1 MTKRTLI
8 ISVFT
13 IICFFPLTAQVKK
26 QESVLKREVTL
37 YNPYKPSLPVVQKRS
52 FLPDMNDTISIT
64 PNFKYEIKAEP
75 FLPEYTI
82 STIKAATLDP
92 DPLPKLYKSYI
103 NLGMGNYITPMAEVS
118 ITNERSKKGNIGFY
132 ARHYSTS
139 GKVELQ
145 NEQKVFAGYMDNDA
159 SLFGRKFF
167 RKNLLESSVDFGQR
181 RRYAYGYDPDL
192 TYSPTKKEILSDNYN
207 LGAKATLSSTT
218 LDSTSFSY
226 KFDIHYNYFHN
237 SENMFQHNFGFN
249 GVMAKE
255 YKGFY
260 VGSGILY
267 DYYKL
272 ADQLLIDPK
281 YTTSIS
287 PFVKKSTEQWNFK
300 LGLQALLNKNMTLSP
315 DFHIYPDV
323 NFGFTIVPSYIN
335 FNVGLSGK
343 LEKNDPWK
351 IIGINP
357 YLIQDGSLFKLPDTD
372 HQLVVFTGVKGKTG
386 INGNYGLSAS
396 YSLIKNMLLYSNLV
410 FSDLLIPPGP
420 EMGNHFLPV
429 TDDVELFTI
438 HGEMGGKIN
447 DKISYNGNA
456 NLYQYT
462 LSTQDFAWNQP
473 AWDGTIGLKYNLRDK
488 IIIGADLTGIGKRML
503 MVTRSSVSKPTTE
516 NAYEMP
522 VHFNLNLSAE
532 YRYSKILSFWTKFNN
547 ISPDRYYEWEFY
559 PTQLFQFMVGFTYS
573 L

>member
-8 ISVFT
+8 ISALTF
-13 IICFFPLTAQVKK
+13 ICFFPLNAQVKK
-26 QESVLKREVTL
+26 QEPVLKREVTL

-64 PNFKYEIKAEP
+64 PNFKYEINAEP

-103 NLGMGNYITPMAEVS
+103 NLGMGNYITPFAELS

-132 ARHYSTS
+132 ARHYSSS

-145 NEQKVFAGYMDNDA
+145 NDKKVFAGYMDNDA

-167 RKNLLESSVDFGQR
+167 RKSLLESSVDFGQR
-181 RRYAYGYDPDL
+181 ERHAYGYDPTL
-192 TYSPTKKEILSDNYN
+192 SYSPTKKEILIGNYN
-207 LGAKATLSSTT
+207 LGAKASLSSTT

-237 SENMFQHNFGFN
+237 SVNMFQHNFGFS
-249 GVMAKE
+249 GIMAKE

-260 VGSGILY
+260 VGSGIEY

-272 ADQLLIDPK
+272 SDQLLIDPK

-287 PFVKKSTEQWNFK
+287 PFIKKSTEQWNFK
-300 LGLQALLNKNMTLSP
+300 LGFQGLLNRNMTLSP
-315 DFHIYPDV
+315 EFHIYPDI
-323 NFGFTIVPSYIN
+323 NFGFSVVPSYVI

-343 LEKNDPWK
+343 LEKNEPWK
-351 IIGINP
+351 IIGLNP
-357 YLIQDGSLFKLPDTD
+357 YLIQDGSLFKMPDTD

-386 INGNYGLSAS
+386 INGNYGLTAS
-396 YSLIKNMLLYSNLV
+396 YSLIKNMIFYSNLV
-410 FSDLLIPPGP
+410 FPDLLNPPDP
-420 EMGNHFLPV
+420 EMGNYFIPV
-429 TDDVELFTI
+429 TDDVELLTI
-438 HGEMGGKIN
+438 HGELGGKIS

-456 NLYQYT
+456 NLYKYT
-462 LSTQDFAWNQP
+462 LTTQDFAWNRP
-473 AWDGTIGLKYNLRDK
+473 AWDGTFGLKYNLRDK
-488 IIIGADLTGIGKRML
+488 IIVGADFTGIGKRMV
-503 MVTRSSVSKPTTE
+503 MVTRTATAKPITE

-522 VHFNLNLSAE
+522 MHFNLSISAE

-547 ISPDRYYEWEFY
+547 ISYDRYYDWAFY
-559 PTQLFQFMVGFTYS
+559 PTQRFQCMIGFSYS

>member
-8 ISVFT
+8 ISAFT
-13 IICFFPLTAQVKK
+13 LICFFPLNAQVKK

-37 YNPYKPSLPVVQKRS
+37 YNPYKPSLPVVQKKS
-52 FLPDMNDTISIT
+52 FLPDMKDTISIT
-64 PNFKYEIKAEP
+64 PDFRYEIKTEP

-92 DPLPKLYKSYI
+92 DPLPKLYKSFI

-118 ITNERSKKGNIGFY
+118 ITNERSKKGTIGFY
-132 ARHYSTS
+132 ARHYSTN

-145 NEQKVFAGYMDNDA
+145 NDKKVFAGYMDNDA

-181 RRYAYGYDPDL
+181 RRYAYGYDPNL
-192 TYSPTKKEILSDNYN
+192 TYDPSKSEISIGNYN
-207 LGAKATLSSTT
+207 LGAKASLSSTT
-218 LDSTSFSY
+218 LDSSSFSY

-237 SENMFQHNFGFN
+237 SKNQFQHNFGFN
-249 GVMAKE
+249 GIMAKE
-255 YKGFY
+255 YKDYY
-260 VGSGILY
+260 VGSEIEY
-267 DYYKL
+267 DYYQL
-272 ADQLLIDPK
+272 SDQLLIDPK

-287 PFVKKSTEQWNFK
+287 PFIKKSTEQWNFK

-315 DFHIYPDV
+315 EFHIYPDI
-323 NFGFTIVPSYIN
+323 NFGFTLVPSYVN

-357 YLIQDGSLFKLPDTD
+357 YLTQDGSLFKIPDTE
-372 HQLVVFTGVKGKTG
+372 HQLIVFTGLKGKTG
-386 INGNYGLSAS
+386 INGNYGLTAS
-396 YSLIKNMLLYSNLV
+396 YSLINNMLLYSNLV

-429 TDDVELFTI
+429 TDDVELLTI

-456 NLYQYT
+456 NLYKYT
-462 LSTQDFAWNQP
+462 LTTEDFAWNKP
-473 AWDGTIGLKYNLRDK
+473 SWDGTIGLKYNLRNK
-488 IIIGADLTGIGKRML
+488 IIVGADFTGIGKRRLMATML
-503 MVTRSSVSKPTTE
+503 SVAKPSTE
-516 NAYEMP
+516 SVFEMP
-522 VHFNLNLSAE
+522 VHFNLSLCGE
-532 YRYSKILSFWTKFNN
+532 YRYTKILSFWTRFNN
-547 ISPDRYYEWEFY
+547 ISPDRYYEWAFY
-559 PTQLFQFMVGFTYS
+559 PAQRFQFMLGFTYS